1 MRLYFLPGGEK
12 LYNNFENYELI
23 RTEEISD
30 VSGIGY
36 VLRHKKSGA
45 KLALISNN
53 DKNKVF
59 YIAFRTTPKDSTGV
73 PHIIE
78 HTVLCGSD
86 KYPVKDPFI
95 ELAKS
100 SLNTF
105 LNAMTY
111 PDKTIYPVASCN
123 DQDIKNLMDV
133 YMDAVLHPRI
143 YSHEEIFK
151 QEGWH
156 YELEDVNGEL
166 KLNGVVYN
174 EMKGAFSSADDVVD
188 EDIMHSLFPDTT
200 YGVCSGGDPEVI
212 PSLTYEDYLDFH
224 RFYYHPSNSYIYL
237 YGNFDMEERLRW
249 LDEEYLSKYD
259 FQFVDS
265 EVTLQKSFAEPKT
278 IYKNYPIGADED
290 TKEKTYLSYNI
301 MMGTD
306 RPEVKKTVALGILD
320 TILFGIPG
328 APVKQALQDA
338 GIGKNI
344 LHSFNSYIRQP
355 YFELTAT
362 FAEKSQLED
371 FVSITE
377 RELKK
382 AAEEGVNRDSLVA
395 ALNSLEFTT
404 READTGNTPRGLI
417 YGIGML
423 ETWLYND
430 NEVFTNIKQLAVLK
444 ELREEIGSGYFEKL
458 IKTEFID
465 NPHKVI
471 LISEPEPGLTDKKET
486 ALAEKLAKYLSE
498 CSAEEK
504 EKLVDDTKALLAYQ
518 EEEDSEEDL
527 AKLPVLKVSDVDRKA
542 LLPIYEERSI
552 EGSKVV
558 FSNIDTNG
566 IAYIALYF
574 ALGDDKELL
583 PYVSLFT
590 DLIGSVDTENYS
602 YLDLTNESGKYSGGI
617 WTAVSAYNMPTKEES
632 FVSYISLKL
641 KSLTENIG
649 KCFELGYEMLLS
661 SLFTDKKRLKD
672 VIGEIFASKQSKL
685 ISSGHNTAI
694 DRAYSYFSERS
705 AFEQMVGGIEYYE
718 FIRDLYENFDEK
730 ADALIEKLDYV
741 RDSVIRSG
749 NILVNLTGQEKEY
762 EALAISF
769 ADFKKKLEK
778 DQKKAEEIVRPEI
791 DFKVYLPEARNEAF
805 KISGQIQYCASVG
818 SYKKAGVEF
827 TGAFAV
833 LKTILAY
840 DYLWMNVRV
849 KGGAYGC
856 FFSYEKISGNCGIVS
871 YRDPNL
877 KNTYKVYE
885 EAADYIEN
893 LDLDKEAVEKY
904 IIGTLSGTDL
914 PKLPRAM
921 GEYSFSAWLR
931 SLSNESLQKERD
943 EILDCSA
950 EDIKKLAPVLRAV
963 CQGYICTVGSA
974 GKITEDADM
983 FKEIKELN

>member
-1 MRLYFLPGGEK
+1 M
-12 LYNNFENYELI
+12 NIQNENYELI
-23 RTEEISD
+23 RTEELGD
-30 VSGIGY
+30 VSGVGY

-45 KLALISNN
+45 RVALISSE

-59 YIAFRTTPKDSTGV
+59 YIAFRTTPKNSTGV

-111 PDKTIYPVASCN
+111 PDKTVYPVASCN

-133 YMDAVLHPRI
+133 YMDAVLNPRI

-156 YELEDVNGEL
+156 YELDSTDGEL
-166 KLNGVVYN
+166 GINGVVYN

-200 YGVCSGGDPEVI
+200 YGVCSGGDPDVI
-212 PSLTYEDYLDFH
+212 PELTYEEYLDFH

-237 YGNFDMEERLRW
+237 YGNFDFEERLEW
-249 LDEEYLSKYD
+249 LDREYLSKYE

-265 EVTLQKSFAEPKT
+265 EVTLQKSFESPRT
-278 IYKNYPIGADED
+278 VYKKYPVGAGED

-301 MMGTD
+301 MMGAD
-306 RPEVKKTVALGILD
+306 RPDYKKIAALGILD
-320 TILFGIPG
+320 SVLFGIPG
-328 APVKQALQDA
+328 APVRQALQDA
-338 GIGKNI
+338 GIGKNV

-355 YFELTAT
+355 YFELTAN
-362 FAEKSQLED
+362 FAEKDRLDD
-371 FVSITE
+371 FVRITE
-377 RELKK
+377 EELKK
-382 AAEEGVNRDSLVA
+382 ACENGVNRDSLVA
-395 ALNSLEFTT
+395 ALNSLEFST
-404 READTGNTPRGLI
+404 READTGNTPRGLV
-417 YGIGML
+417 YGISML

-430 NEVFTNIKQLAVLK
+430 DEVFTNVKPFAVFR
-444 ELREEIGSGYFEKL
+444 ELREEIDKGYFENL
-458 IKTEFID
+458 IKTEFLD

-471 LISEPEPGLTDKKET
+471 LVSEPDPGLTDRKEA
-486 ALAEKLAKYLSE
+486 ALKEKLAKYLSGL
-498 CSAEEK
+498 SDEEK
-504 EKLVDDTKALLAYQ
+504 EKLVADTKALLAYQ
-518 EEEDSEEDL
+518 EEADSEEDL
-527 AKLPVLKVSDVDRKA
+527 AKLPVLKVSDVERKA
-542 LLPIYEERSI
+542 LQPVYEEREA
-552 EGSKVV
+552 EGSRIV
-558 FSNIDTNG
+558 FTDIDTNG
-566 IAYIALYF
+566 IAYISLYF
-574 ALGDDKELL
+574 ALNNDPQLL

-617 WTAVSAYNMPTKEES
+617 WTSVSAYNMPGDKES
-632 FVSYISLKL
+632 FVAYICLKL
-641 KSLTENIG
+641 KSLTANIG
-649 KCFELGYEMLLS
+649 KCLELGYEMLLS

-685 ISSGHNTAI
+685 IQSGHNTAI

-705 AFEQMVGGIEYYE
+705 AFEQMVGGIEYYG
-718 FIRDLYENFDEK
+718 FIKELYENFDEK
-730 ADALIEKLDYV
+730 ADSLIEKLLYV
-741 RDSVIRSG
+741 RDSVLRHD
-749 NILVNLTGQEKEY
+749 NILVNLTGRGAEY
-762 EALAISF
+762 ESLVNALKV
-769 ADFKKKLEK
+769 FKDRLRGK
-778 DQKKAEEIVRPEI
+778 QKQAQDIVRPEI
-791 DFKVYLPEARNEAF
+791 DFKVYIPEARNEAF
-805 KISGQIQYCASVG
+805 KINGQIQYCACTG
-818 SYKKAGVEF
+818 NYKKAGVEF

-856 FFSYEKISGNCGIVS
+856 FFSYEKISGNCGMVS

-877 KNTYKVYE
+877 KNTYKIFE
-885 EAADYIEN
+885 EAADYIESLE
-893 LDLDKEAVEKY
+893 LDREAVEKY
-904 IIGTLSGTDL
+904 IIGTLSNTDL

-931 SLSNESLQKERD
+931 NLSGESLQKER
-943 EILDCSA
+943 EQILDCTC
-950 EDIKKLAPVLRAV
+950 EDIKKLVPVLRAAAG
-963 CQGYICTVGSA
+963 QGYICTVGSA
-974 GKITEDADM
+974 GKIQEDADL
-983 FKEIKELN
+983 FREIKELN